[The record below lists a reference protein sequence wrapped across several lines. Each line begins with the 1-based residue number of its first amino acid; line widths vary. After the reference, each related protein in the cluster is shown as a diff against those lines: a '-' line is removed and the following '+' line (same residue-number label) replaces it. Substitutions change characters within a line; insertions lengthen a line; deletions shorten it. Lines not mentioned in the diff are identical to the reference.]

1 MSLRAQVTGQVNV
14 EVDAAPQA
22 DLTKIMADIRE
33 HYEAVSS
40 KNQRDLESWFQSK
53 VDDIHINARTYTYRV
68 TPHESTHTHTH
79 THTHPHIHTH
89 TYTHI

>member
-1 MSLRAQVTGQVNV
+1 MRAQMTGQVNV

-40 KNQRDLESWFQSK
+40 KNQRDLESWFQAK
-53 VDDIHINARTYTYRV
+53 VDDTHIRTRTYTPCAH
-68 TPHESTHTHTH
+68 TQKHTHQASAGCYSFNFYA
-79 THTHPHIHTH
+79 ISA
-89 TYTHI
+89 